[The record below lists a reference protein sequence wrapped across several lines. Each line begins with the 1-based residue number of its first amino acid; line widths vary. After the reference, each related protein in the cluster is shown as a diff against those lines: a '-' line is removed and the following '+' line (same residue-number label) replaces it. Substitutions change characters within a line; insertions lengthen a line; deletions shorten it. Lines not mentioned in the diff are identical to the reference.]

1 MSSDASKVPKASD
14 PVESSRS
21 VPRTSD
27 PVALG
32 SISLPRRQLSYT
44 YVINDAKIFLEKKGS
59 EGLRSPNFS
68 IVLPKNSVFDN
79 IDCQQQATVWHLQ
92 VRYSEFRSSAAEDRQ
107 PASSHAASS
116 RGRMNRMGDQVI
128 PADQLSS
135 FHHDLGISLYQGSRE
150 AVLTGTT
157 PAAGSNRPR
166 VNRSLHQPVPVP
178 VQASVTEESSR
189 ILITDCNFRII
200 KSETGETMFTKAS
213 QSPSSLERKICN
225 ESPGSCGSISFDCA
239 DINKYLC
246 HGTLTIQVDA
256 TILCYTDPVE
266 LVHQEQRKLLED
278 NVLAGVKCLFE
289 DKLLSDVT
297 IKCGDTEFKAHKAI
311 LASQSPVFKKML
323 ESDMKEQRTNVIEI
337 SDVDQAVISDM
348 LAYFYTGSA
357 PHMDTLVKELLNVAN
372 KYELSQLFTMC
383 EDKLKADT
391 TVANVIGLL
400 ILADMHSA
408 SYLKKAC
415 LNYIRHNSAAV
426 RSSSQWE
433 ELRKNSDRHSSLL
446 VEIMDYTLQ

>member
-1 MSSDASKVPKASD
+1 MASD
-14 PVESSRS
+14 SSI

-32 SISLPRRQLSYT
+32 SISLPRRQLSYR

-79 IDCQQQATVWHLQ
+79 IDSQQQTTVWHLQ
-92 VRYSEFRSSAAEDRQ
+92 VRYSEFRLSCDREEGQ
-107 PASSHAASS
+107 SVLSRSAASS
-116 RGRMNRMGDQVI
+116 RSRDRINRMVVQQDSVHIVQSERFSGSVD
-128 PADQLSS
+128 
-135 FHHDLGISLYQGSRE
+135 ISLYQGSRE
-150 AVLTGTT
+150 AVLTSTI
-157 PAAGSNRPR
+157 PAAGPNRPR
-166 VNRSLHQPVPVP
+166 VRSLHQPVPVQ
-178 VQASVTEESSR
+178 VSIAEESSR

-200 KSETGETMFTKAS
+200 NSETGEAMFTKAS

-239 DINKYLC
+239 NINKYLS

-256 TILCYTDPVE
+256 TILCYTDPIE
-266 LVHQEQRKLLED
+266 LVHQEQRKPLED
-278 NVLAGVKCLFE
+278 NVLAGIKCLFE

-297 IKCGDTEFKAHKAI
+297 IKCGDAEFKAHKAI

-348 LAYFYTGSA
+348 LAYLYTGSA
-357 PHMDTLVKELLNVAN
+357 PHLDTLVKELLNVAN

-383 EDKLKADT
+383 EDNLKAEIA
-391 TVANVIGLL
+391 VANVIGLL

-415 LNYIRHNSAAV
+415 LNYIRHNSATV

-433 ELRKNSDRHSSLL
+433 ELRKNSERHSSLL